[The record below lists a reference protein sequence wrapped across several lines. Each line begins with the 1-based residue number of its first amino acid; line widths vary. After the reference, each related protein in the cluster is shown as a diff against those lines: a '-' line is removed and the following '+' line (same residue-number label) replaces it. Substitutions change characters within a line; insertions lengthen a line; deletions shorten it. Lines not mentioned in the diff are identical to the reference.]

1 MKPSSPSCGR
11 LGRPAA
17 VRVRR
22 GEDARRP
29 NVGRVGVRRLLP
41 RQALDGYPDERFQPL
56 RLPARRKNGGS
67 QQFQTVLGPNAA
79 LNAIVGEN
87 TSWCACSS
95 HFSLSGGLGVFSSPM
110 PVERAMAFT
119 IMRSG
124 VFTILAGK
132 TLAGPK
138 VSKGGTG
145 AARVKPAAR
154 RPAIMIAR
162 RRG

>member
-95 HFSLSGGLGVFSSPM
+95 HFSLSGGLGAFSSPM